1 MAARPCC
8 EACRWRWPLAVSYTH
23 LDVYKRQH
31 YAIEPRT
38 ALQDFRPP
46 ASGVLGHRA
55 PQPAVAACRG
65 GVAPELMP
73 MLDGHRAATV

>member
-1 MAARPCC
+1 SQILR
-8 EACRWRWPLAVSYTH
+8 ELTGH
-23 LDVYKRQH
+23 EH